1 MDYDFSGLKSET
13 QDHIIKN
20 YCTIAHDYYLRQTH
34 SHILYLGSD
43 VNIFMYCLIS
53 IFFDVYQT

>member
-20 YCTIAHDYYLRQTH
+20 YCTIAHDYYLRQRLI
-34 SHILYLGSD
+34 HIFCTLA
-43 VNIFMYCLIS
+43 VI
-53 IFFDVYQT
+53 